1 MKPLTTRCKLLTDN
15 KGVTLL
21 IVVSILGSITA
32 IAFGVSLILLTEVR
46 LSEDISKTVA
56 AFYAAD
62 SGAEKILY
70 SDRKGGGVNPG
81 TYAGALDNAAI
92 YSTTVEKPGGTS
104 TIIRSVGTDP
114 AGKTRRGLE
123 LSY

>member
-1 MKPLTTRCKLLTDN
+1 MKKFLNLKTE

-21 IVVSILGSITA
+21 IVVSILGSMTA

-46 LSEDISKTVA
+46 LSEDISKTVS

-62 SGAEKILY
+62 AGAERILY
-70 SDRKGGGVNPG
+70 VDRKEGGAAEG
-81 TYAGALDNAAI
+81 TYAGSLDNGAA
-92 YSTTVEKPGGTS
+92 YSTTVEKPGVL

>member
-1 MKPLTTRCKLLTDN
+1 MSAKLNVKIKDEQ
-15 KGVTLL
+15 GVTLL

-46 LSEDISKTVA
+46 LSEDISKTIS

-62 SGAEKILY
+62 AGAERILY
-70 SDRKGGGVNPG
+70 IDRKEGGAAEG
-81 TYAGALDNAAI
+81 TYNGSLDNGAA